1 MEEQSEQADYMA
13 QPVTMIDGNDIE
25 SLKNL
30 FGSSIRSSKVSSLPL
45 SRSSRTFQEPGS
57 SIGEGSNI
65 KHWLS
70 TNIDFSVANASKIS
84 NSLRPGTTP
93 LMSKIASANEAK
105 RSKKLSKKKELTDT
119 AKADILNQ
127 LDLKNEQNAQ
137 LKSTKLGRSLQ
148 DARKE
153 QERLKQRFNANQGTH
168 L

>member
-1 MEEQSEQADYMA
+1 MA

-30 FGSSIRSSKVSSLPL
+30 FGSSVRNSKVSSLPL
-45 SRSSRTFQEPGS
+45 SRSSRNFQEPGS

-65 KHWLS
+65 KQWLS

-84 NSLRPGTTP
+84 HSLKPGMTP

-119 AKADILNQ
+119 VKTDILNQ
-127 LDLKNEQNAQ
+127 LDLKNSQ
-137 LKSTKLGRSLQ
+137 LKNTKLGRSLE
-148 DARKE
+148 DARK
-153 QERLKQRFNANQGTH
+153 
-168 L
+168 